1 MLNSRP
7 LLPCSNASSDF
18 GTLIT
23 NDFIIKKFDNF
34 ARGDFNEDEISSRK
48 KFKSVQPCLNEFW
61 RIFMKEYITSLKKT
75 TTWFRDQINSEFGD
89 FVLLHQNNIARSHW
103 SLG

>member
-23 NDFIIKKFDNF
+23 NDFIIKKFNNF
-34 ARGDFNEDEISSRK
+34 PPGDFNEDEISSRK
-48 KFKSVQPCLNEFW
+48 KFKYS
-61 RIFMKEYITSLKKT
+61 
-75 TTWFRDQINSEFGD
+75 NSH
-89 FVLLHQNNIARSHW
+89 V
-103 SLG
+103 

>member
-34 ARGDFNEDEISSRK
+34 APGDFNEDEISSRK
-48 KFKSVQPCLNEFW
+48 KFKYSNSHVSMNFG
-61 RIFMKEYITSLKKT
+61 EYL
-75 TTWFRDQINSEFGD
+75 
-89 FVLLHQNNIARSHW
+89 
-103 SLG
+103 